1 MGWIE
6 KWMERRRI
14 KALKRKLA
22 RMKKEARAAEEAPLM
37 PAMET
42 ISRKIRLERIDV
54 LEKAVEKIEL
64 RQDGTAKQA
73 SDRVGMQAN

>member
-6 KWMERRRI
+6 KWIEKRRI
-14 KALKRKLA
+14 KALKRKLS
-22 RMKKEARAAEEAPLM
+22 RMKKEARAAEEEPLM

-54 LEKAVEKIEL
+54 LEKAVEKIES
-64 RQDGTAKQA
+64 RQGDASKEA
-73 SDRVGMQAN
+73 SDNIGMQAG